1 MESNKKDVVVYDGIC
16 VLCNFFLRWLLKND
30 VKDHFRFTTFESLF
44 IANNHPNINL
54 LDSIIVLT
62 QDNQKLYKGKAVFY
76 ILKKINKL
84 KPIVYFLSLMPTKLI
99 DFFYTIIAKTRYKIF
114 GKYDS
119 CPFVEKKYS
128 KKILK

>member
-1 MESNKKDVVVYDGIC
+1 MSRTRNYSFTTKKLLYYFRTKNIDKMESNKKDVVVYDGIC

-30 VKDHFRFTTFESLF
+30 VNDHFRFTTFESLF

-62 QDNQKLYKGKAVFY
+62 QDNQKLYKGKAVLY

-84 KPIVYFLSLMPTKLI
+84 KPIVYFL
-99 DFFYTIIAKTRYKIF
+99 
-114 GKYDS
+114 
-119 CPFVEKKYS
+119 
-128 KKILK
+128 

>member
-1 MESNKKDVVVYDGIC
+1 MNRQIKDVLVYDGIC

-30 VKDHFRFTTFESLF
+30 TKDHFRYIILGSLF

-62 QDNQKLYKGKAVFY
+62 KDNQKLYKGKALLY

-84 KPIVYFLSLMPTKLI
+84 RPITYFLSIFPSKLI
-99 DFFYTIIAKTRYKIF
+99 DFFYTIVARTRYKVF

-119 CPFVEKKYS
+119 CPFVEKKYL

>member
-1 MESNKKDVVVYDGIC
+1 MSRQKKDVVVYDGIC

-30 VKDHFRFTTFESLF
+30 TKDHFKFTSFESLF
-44 IANNHPNINL
+44 IVNNHPNINL

-62 QDNQKLYKGKAVFY
+62 QDNQKLNKGKAVLH

-114 GKYDS
+114 GKYNS
-119 CPFVEKKYS
+119 CPVVDKRHIE
-128 KKILK
+128 KILK